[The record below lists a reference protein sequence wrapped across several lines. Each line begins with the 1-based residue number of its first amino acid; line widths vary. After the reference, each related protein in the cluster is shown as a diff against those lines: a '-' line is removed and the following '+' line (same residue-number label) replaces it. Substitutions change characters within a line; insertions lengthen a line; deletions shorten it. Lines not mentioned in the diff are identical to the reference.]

1 MQSVEYL
8 FVSNIKHQLLTKLLI
23 TLYVGCSIPEL
34 VFVAEDNF
42 GESGKF
48 DWFGGGDKAG

>member
-8 FVSNIKHQLLTKLLI
+8 FVSNIKHT
-23 TLYVGCSIPEL
+23 IPEL

-42 GESGKF
+42 GKSGKL